1 VVVCG
6 STYFFGLDILSIE
19 LIENKVDTRF
29 DFHTQKLR
37 NIKANTGHT
46 ETILPTTILPCKEPA
61 P

>member
-19 LIENKVDTRF
+19 LIGKKEDTRF

-37 NIKANTGHT
+37 NIKANPGHT
-46 ETILPTTILPCKEPA
+46 ETILPTTILPSKEPA